1 MIVTGWT
8 QPRLAQQLGVTFA
21 SLNRW
26 LNKHAVPHPHMRQA
40 ILGLYKAEVGT
51 IPLPADV
58 LARAFRQLDQEKRR
72 HPAPAK
78 LLADSQALRDD
89 LLLELTYNSNAIEG
103 STLTKKQTEA
113 VIFDKASLPDKS
125 LIEQL
130 EAINHAFALNRIFDG
145 DFAGPVT
152 EKVVKELH
160 RMIMQGISPDA
171 GRYSKH
177 HRAIRGIA
185 LRLPAPEDIQE
196 EMDHLLKRINKPKG
210 DMIGHVA
217 KMHAVFEA
225 IHPFGD
231 GNGRVGRLVM
241 AIHLINAGYPPPAI
255 ENRRKADYY
264 DALEAAQMR
273 SDTHLTIFLTECLQK
288 SYEIF
293 KKHRR

>member
-1 MIVTGWT
+1 
-8 QPRLAQQLGVTFA
+8 
-21 SLNRW
+21 
-26 LNKHAVPHPHMRQA
+26 
-40 ILGLYKAEVGT
+40 
-51 IPLPADV
+51 
-58 LARAFRQLDQEKRR
+58 
-72 HPAPAK
+72 
-78 LLADSQALRDD
+78 
-89 LLLELTYNSNAIEG
+89 
-103 STLTKKQTEA
+103 
-113 VIFDKASLPDKS
+113 
-125 LIEQL
+125 
-130 EAINHAFALNRIFDG
+130 
-145 DFAGPVT
+145 
-152 EKVVKELH
+152 
-160 RMIMQGISPDA
+160 
-171 GRYSKH
+171 
-177 HRAIRGIA
+177 
-185 LRLPAPEDIQE
+185 
-196 EMDHLLKRINKPKG
+196 MDHLLKRINKPKG

>member
-1 MIVTGWT
+1 MVVTGWT

-26 LNKHAVPHPHMRQA
+26 LNRHAVPHPAMRQA
-40 ILGLYKAEVGT
+40 ILALYKAEVGI

-58 LARAFRQLDQEKRR
+58 LARALKKLDREKPK

-78 LLADSQALRDD
+78 LLATSQGLRDD

-125 LIEQL
+125 LVEQL
-130 EAINHAFALNRIFDG
+130 EATNHAFTLNRIFDG
-145 DFAGPVT
+145 DYSGPIT
-152 EKVVKELH
+152 EKTIKELH
-160 RMIMQGISPDA
+160 RMVLQGISADA

-177 HRAIRGIA
+177 HRAIRGVR

-196 EMDHLLKRINKPKG
+196 EMDHLLKRINKPRG
-210 DMIGHVA
+210 HIIGHIA
-217 KMHAVFEA
+217 RMHAAFEA

-231 GNGRVGRLVM
+231 GNGRVGRLIM
-241 AIHLINAGYPPPAI
+241 AIQLINAGYPPPVI
-255 ENRRKADYY
+255 ENERKADYY
-264 DALEAAQMR
+264 DALEAAQQR
-273 SDTHLTIFLTECLQK
+273 SDTHLSMFLAESIQRGYSIFR
-288 SYEIF
+288 
-293 KKHRR
+293 KHHR